1 MTELKNTV
9 IEPQKIKLDQVF
21 DLLDQED
28 HNQLQLLFNKAHPGQ
43 LADILE
49 AMPPKK
55 RKQLWELMPES
66 QEVEILTLLNDEVR
80 NSLRVDFK
88 IKTGHLC

>member
-1 MTELKNTV
+1 MN
-9 IEPQKIKLDQVF
+9 EPQKFTLDQVF
-21 DLLDQED
+21 DLLGQED
-28 HNQLQLLFNKAHPGQ
+28 HNQLQLLFSQAHPGQ

-66 QEVEILTLLNDEVR
+66 QEVEIL
-80 NSLRVDFK
+80 
-88 IKTGHLC
+88 